1 MAKDKP
7 RNSGQWTESR
17 FQSFIKGNLRRAS
30 MRWGP
35 ISECLKQA
43 RVARGEYRCSGCDA
57 IVPATIRD
65 PESGKRIKGIVVDHT
80 HPVIDP
86 CVGFTTWDSVIDRLF
101 VEVDKLQA
109 LCHTCHKTKT
119 DAEKAQAKER
129 RTNEKE

>member
-7 RNSGQWTESR
+7 RNTGQWTESR

-35 ISECLKQA
+35 ISECLKEA
-43 RVARGEYRCSGCDA
+43 RVARGEYRCATCDN

-65 PESGKRIKGIVVDHT
+65 PESGKRVKGIVVDHID
-80 HPVIDP
+80 PVIDP
-86 CVGFTTWDSVIDRLF
+86 NVGFVSWDSVIDRLF
-101 VEVDKLQA
+101 VELPGLQA
-109 LCHTCHKTKT
+109 ICHSCHKIKT

-129 RTNEKE
+129 RANEKE